1 MYYRLSH
8 HLEFGGTVKA
18 DNCDEFL
25 AHYNRE
31 IEMSKNAHISYNYH
45 CVKDMESFRI
55 IREFDHY
62 INYLVNYAKTALYIL
77 HILHN

>member
-1 MYYRLSH
+1 ML
-8 HLEFGGTVKA
+8 
-18 DNCDEFL
+18 DN
-25 AHYNRE
+25 
-31 IEMSKNAHISYNYH
+31 NYH